1 VLHKKLSNIDGHFR
15 EDVHQVLHVYN
26 FVLVMKKDIR
36 IDSKKKIVPKFTV
49 VDIQMDVSDAEF
61 KKGMALFKG
70 GKVKMLTFDIR
81 GFNAVVSGTHDYSVS
96 VSESHFDRGECSCYL
111 GQNDIYCKHMIALAI
126 AAVFSYRLKD
136 ASHLSVP
143 LGQAVC
149 SGAVRDAKKEEL
161 QSIQSEVSNGMRMLK
176 SYNGPSK
183 TWFAYQDSLLR
194 GKRHILLALS
204 KLPVCRASAD
214 VCISLIVKLDTKL
227 MNSGI
232 DDSDGTVGDLISEIM
247 ELLSMFTVEQP
258 ELKKYISD
266 KFPKQTNF
274 GWEKELQISLMH
286 E

>member
-126 AAVFSYRLKD
+126 AAVFF
-136 ASHLSVP
+136 
-143 LGQAVC
+143 
-149 SGAVRDAKKEEL
+149 L
-161 QSIQSEVSNGMRMLK
+161 QI
-176 SYNGPSK
+176 
-183 TWFAYQDSLLR
+183 
-194 GKRHILLALS
+194 KRRFS
-204 KLPVCRASAD
+204 SFCPTRASGMQWCSAG
-214 VCISLIVKLDTKL
+214 C
-227 MNSGI
+227 
-232 DDSDGTVGDLISEIM
+232 
-247 ELLSMFTVEQP
+247 
-258 ELKKYISD
+258 KKRGAAKYS
-266 KFPKQTNF
+266 KRSQ
-274 GWEKELQISLMH
+274 
-286 E
+286 